1 MNAAGSVGQYLQFSE
16 VKKEI
21 LANIHRLLLVLAAL
35 LAAPGAAQNL
45 PLSHSQEWNAA
56 PGSVSKPDARQVAEK
71 NSILVKRAEEYKR
84 VGQYAESEKL
94 LRSVLTSLEQAILS
108 EPIKLKTPHPPTFLC
123 KAPPDCIGVTC
134 SAIGETLGVLVIAAS
149 PALSV
154 LDTTGPFTP
163 PSEIS
168 SGVMKTESVPQA
180 ALCKESS
187 IFIADSD
194 TLVPLV
200 LNETLIVLADV
211 CAAQD
216 KFAEAERYYRRAL
229 VYREETLGATDLR
242 TVALLEKL
250 AALLTK
256 VGRTEEAEAMLKR
269 LKAIRASTSPIKK

>member
-1 MNAAGSVGQYLQFSE
+1 
-16 VKKEI
+16 
-21 LANIHRLLLVLAAL
+21 
-35 LAAPGAAQNL
+35 
-45 PLSHSQEWNAA
+45 
-56 PGSVSKPDARQVAEK
+56 VAEK
-71 NSILVKRAEEYKR
+71 NSILVKQAEEYKR

-108 EPIKLKTPHPPTFLC
+108 EPIKLKRPNPPNFLC

-134 SAIGETLGVLVIAAS
+134 SAIGETLGALVIAAS

-154 LDTTGPFTP
+154 GGRT

-168 SGVMKTESVPQA
+168 STVMETESVPQA

-211 CAAQD
+211 CAAQG

-229 VYREETLGATDLR
+229 VYREETLGATDLG

-256 VGRTEEAEAMLKR
+256 VGRAEEAEAMLKR
-269 LKAIRASTSPIKK
+269 LEAIRASTSPVKK